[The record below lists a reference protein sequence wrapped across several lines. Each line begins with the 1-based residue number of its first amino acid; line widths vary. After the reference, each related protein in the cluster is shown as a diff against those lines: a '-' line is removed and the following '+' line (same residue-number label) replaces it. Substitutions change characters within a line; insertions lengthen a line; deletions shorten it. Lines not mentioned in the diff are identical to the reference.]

1 MSDALVRGVGFVRRR
16 CELCLVLSGFVVALV
31 LATAFPPNRLAAMI
45 TASRKVIKGKAMQ
58 IAVSSQNRKA
68 ITEHAGKCRKFW
80 IYKIDKGE
88 ISDKRLLELP
98 VEQTLHA
105 SNQQLPGPLA
115 AINVLISGSIGAG
128 LHHRLMQAGIQPII
142 TTEGTPDMA
151 VAAYL
156 EGRLDRLPIDH
167 RHQCHGHGH
176 RLSCGTDRR

>member
-1 MSDALVRGVGFVRRR
+1 MSDAFVRGVGFIRRR
-16 CELCLVLSGFVVALV
+16 CQPCLVLSGFVGALP
-31 LATAFPPNRLAAMI
+31 LATASPPNGLAGLI
-45 TASRKVIKGKAMQ
+45 VASRKATKGKAMQ
-58 IAVSSQNRKA
+58 IAVSSQNRKT

-98 VEQTLHA
+98 MEHTLHA
-105 SNQQLPGPLA
+105 SHHQLPGPLA
-115 AINVLISGSIGAG
+115 AISVLISGSIGAG

-142 TTEGTPDMA
+142 TMEESPDMA

-176 RLSCGTDRR
+176 TLSCGTNRR